1 LYSLAGTFGA
11 VLTCPLEVIK
21 TRYQSSQNAFSQ
33 EQTQNNL
40 KSSMGS
46 TTTHNA
52 SFEMKRPSIL
62 VHFGIHLNRLFGFF
76 FINNWKFRHILKY
89 EGFPGLFKGL
99 IPNLIGVAPSR

>member
-1 LYSLAGTFGA
+1 MYSLAGTFGA

-52 SFEMKRPSIL
+52 SLEMKRPSIL
-62 VHFGIHLNRLFGFF
+62 GSLRYSFESFVGLF
-76 FINNWKFRHILKY
+76 FINN
-89 EGFPGLFKGL
+89 
-99 IPNLIGVAPSR
+99 